1 MLTEQSQGRKDP
13 QPQAGSTPRPPL
25 RVKCFLQTETSFQSA
40 SLTPTKGNE
49 TQHGGVTAMS
59 GTNQNT
65 AELGRSR
72 SQCYM
77 WYHRTGSKQGGVIL
91 TGGARRWCLRGNRRG
106 WSSGHLTGFTELY
119 SMNTPLGVGGWCL
132 AGLTVCADQ
141 VPGGRGGRLPLGGQE
156 SHTVALGS
164 LQNRIGL
171 GDDALGAAVR
181 EAHAWAARLRAHGV
195 RVHVC
200 VAALCA
206 RVSLGRFLVT
216 TQVGGQKE
224 SNSACLHPHPGYR
237 KTSF

>member
-1 MLTEQSQGRKDP
+1 MEPEGEYGGGGDGEGRGAHRTKP
-13 QPQAGSTPRPPL
+13 RQEGPAAAGRLQPRPPL

-40 SLTPTKGNE
+40 SLIPTKGNE

-141 VPGGRGGRLPLGGQE
+141 VPGGRAPRGSGVSHRGSGVTADGR
-156 SHTVALGS
+156 
-164 LQNRIGL
+164 
-171 GDDALGAAVR
+171 
-181 EAHAWAARLRAHGV
+181 
-195 RVHVC
+195 
-200 VAALCA
+200 
-206 RVSLGRFLVT
+206 
-216 TQVGGQKE
+216 
-224 SNSACLHPHPGYR
+224 
-237 KTSF
+237 